1 MVRFRFGRFA
11 IALASVSD
19 LDQAM
24 FYFRSAAPT
33 GRLSPPFGFRLSYQ
47 TDSHSLILVVGFR
60 SIFNVLLRV
69 PRMVLGFGVFDP
81 GVFRFVRF
89 PSCTVLCWWRGA
101 FNPIAAFRVT
111 FLRKLSF
118 GNFMPSFFEESRLCP
133 SPSVSIRL
141 CVGDSFSV
149 IRGLYLYRA
158 FGSRYLKLS
167 VQALGCRS
175 FSERVTLLYRA
186 TP

>member
-24 FYFRSAAPT
+24 FYYRLAAPT

-81 GVFRFVRF
+81 GLFRFIRF

-101 FNPIAAFRVT
+101 FNPIAAFRVI
-111 FLRKLSF
+111 FLRKLHAVVF
-118 GNFMPSFFEESRLCP
+118 SRSRGSALLLRCLYGSASAIH
-133 SPSVSIRL
+133 SPSSAVYIYIEPSALDTSSSASKRSAVAL
-141 CVGDSFSV
+141 S
-149 IRGLYLYRA
+149 
-158 FGSRYLKLS
+158 LK
-167 VQALGCRS
+167 G
-175 FSERVTLLYRA
+175 
-186 TP
+186 

>member
-1 MVRFRFGRFA
+1 MASPCVATSVWSFRRFVVVRFRFGRFA

-24 FYFRSAAPT
+24 FYYRSAAPT

-89 PSCTVLCWWRGA
+89 PSCTVVCWWRGA

-111 FLRKLSF
+111 FLRKFHAVVFLGVEALPFSF
-118 GNFMPSFFEESRLCP
+118 GVYTALRRRFILRHPR
-133 SPSVSIRL
+133 SI
-141 CVGDSFSV
+141 F
-149 IRGLYLYRA
+149 I
-158 FGSRYLKLS
+158 
-167 VQALGCRS
+167 
-175 FSERVTLLYRA
+175 
-186 TP
+186 